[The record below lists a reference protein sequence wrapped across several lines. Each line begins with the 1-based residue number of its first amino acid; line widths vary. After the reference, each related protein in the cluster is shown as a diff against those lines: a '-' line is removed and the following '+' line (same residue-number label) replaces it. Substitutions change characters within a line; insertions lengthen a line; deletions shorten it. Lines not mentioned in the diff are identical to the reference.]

1 MAKMIDSMIAVSV
14 EDINK
19 YFDTT
24 TILKDWLLKDGY
36 RPTMMT
42 NKVLATVWERPSLRT
57 RVSFEAGFAQLGGNF
72 LTLKAYPP
80 TSADIIFKEDVR
92 DQAAVLSSMCDLIM
106 ARVYK
111 HSTVEGLAKHSIVP
125 VINGMSDMAHPVQ
138 ILTDLYT
145 IWEKKGKL
153 KGLKVAYLGEGTGNT
168 CQDHIVGDPSMGVN
182 FVLGHPDYSKYPLL
196 QKLGFG
202 MPDKQYV
209 AEGEKR
215 AKVSGSSIKFT
226 TDPIEAIKDADVVY
240 TDSWIAWDKP
250 EEKEAAEDIKKA
262 FLPYQVNAE
271 LMKHAKPDAVFMHC
285 LPAYRGYCVTSDVID
300 GPQSIIY
307 DQAENRLHVEKG
319 IMVELLKPIQK

>member
-1 MAKMIDSMIAVSV
+1 MAKMIDSMIVVPV

-19 YFDTT
+19 YFETT

-145 IWEKKGKL
+145 IMEKKGKL
-153 KGLKVAYLGEGTGNT
+153 KGLKFAYLGEGTGNT
-168 CQDHIVGDPSMGVN
+168 CQDHIVGDAGMGVD
-182 FVLGHPDYSKYPLL
+182 FVLGHPDYSKNPLL
-196 QKLGFG
+196 EKLGFG
-202 MPDKQYV
+202 MPDKDYV
-209 AEGEKR
+209 KEGEKR
-215 AKVSGSSIKFT
+215 SKISGTSIKFT
-226 TDPIEAIKDADVVY
+226 TDPIEAIKGADVVY

-250 EEKEAAEDIKKA
+250 EEKEAAEEIKKI
-262 FLPYQVNAE
+262 FSPYQVNAE
-271 LMKHAKPDAVFMHC
+271 LMKHAKPDAIFMHC
-285 LPAYRGYCVTSDVID
+285 LPAYRGYCVTPEVID
-300 GPQSIIY
+300 GPQSVIY